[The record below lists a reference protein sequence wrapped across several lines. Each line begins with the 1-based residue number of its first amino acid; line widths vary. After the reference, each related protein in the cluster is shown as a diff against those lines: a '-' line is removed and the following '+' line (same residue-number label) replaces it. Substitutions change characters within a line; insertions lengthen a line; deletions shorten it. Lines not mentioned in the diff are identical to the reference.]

1 MTTVRVAH
9 VVASVL
15 LSGVAMVAA
24 GAEFSVFA
32 AGSLRAPLADLA
44 QAYERDSGNKA
55 RLTFGASGL
64 LRDRISGGERAD
76 VFASANM
83 EHPQSLAKA
92 GWTALVE
99 RFARNSMC
107 LLTGAR
113 SHATTA
119 SALDAMI
126 DPAVKLGTST
136 PKADPS
142 GDYAWEVFH
151 KAEALRPGAFATLT
165 AKARQLTGGPQSPPP
180 PATGSAYG
188 AFIAAGD
195 ADMFLT
201 YCTNAELARQENPQ
215 LRVVRLPADLVVA
228 ADYGIAARKDASA
241 AATAFVDYLRGPA
254 GRRVFAAYG
263 FDPP

>member
-1 MTTVRVAH
+1 VTIVRVAY

-83 EHPQSLAKA
+83 EHPQSLAEA
-92 GWTALVE
+92 GWTAHVE
-99 RFARNSMC
+99 RFARNSIC
-107 LLTGAR
+107 LLMGAR

-142 GDYAWEVFH
+142 GDYAWKVFH

-165 AKARQLTGGPQSPPP
+165 AKARQLTGGP
-180 PATGSAYG
+180 
-188 AFIAAGD
+188 
-195 ADMFLT
+195 
-201 YCTNAELARQENPQ
+201 
-215 LRVVRLPADLVVA
+215 
-228 ADYGIAARKDASA
+228 
-241 AATAFVDYLRGPA
+241 
-254 GRRVFAAYG
+254 
-263 FDPP
+263 

>member
-1 MTTVRVAH
+1 VTTVRVAY

-44 QAYERDSGNKA
+44 Q
-55 RLTFGASGL
+55 
-64 LRDRISGGERAD
+64 
-76 VFASANM
+76 
-83 EHPQSLAKA
+83 
-92 GWTALVE
+92 

-113 SHATTA
+113 THATTA
-119 SALDAMI
+119 SAFDAMI

-151 KAEALRPGAFATLT
+151 KAEALGPGAFATLT
-165 AKARQLTGGPQSPPP
+165 AKARQLTGGPQSP

-201 YCTNAELARQENPQ
+201 YCTYAELARQENPQ

-228 ADYGIAARKDASA
+228 ADYGIAARKDAAA